1 MVFYNITLVSRM
13 TGDGINIC
21 YLYSM
26 IVEQCY
32 KISFD
37 LIFLSLNTIVN
48 IPSFVIKSVALVFIW
63 IIKTVIK
70 EF

>member
-1 MVFYNITLVSRM
+1 M
-13 TGDGINIC
+13 IN
-21 YLYSM
+21 
-26 IVEQCY
+26 
-32 KISFD
+32 FD

-63 IIKTVIK
+63 LIKTVIK